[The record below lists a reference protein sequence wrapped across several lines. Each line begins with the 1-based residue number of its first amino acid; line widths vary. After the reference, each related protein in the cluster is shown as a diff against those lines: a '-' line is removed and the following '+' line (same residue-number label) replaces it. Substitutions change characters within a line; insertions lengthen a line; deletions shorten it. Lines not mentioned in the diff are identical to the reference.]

1 MEGLARSSGVSV
13 AKERMKNLLFNYYD
27 ALVQAAVDNV
37 SLREEVKSLDEALQE
52 ADKEND
58 ELRKVNGTKEKKGNG
73 KSSSGNESSGKPG
86 IA

>member
-1 MEGLARSSGVSV
+1 MARSSGVSV
-13 AKERMKNLLFNYYD
+13 AKERMKNLLYNYYD

-58 ELRKVNGTKEKKGNG
+58 ELQKYQKVTKSEVSDKRSHK
-73 KSSSGNESSGKPG
+73 E
-86 IA
+86 